1 LTVVGRMIK
10 AKNDIMATMANFNAG
25 LSKETLISKCES
37 DTRIHLSPEGR
48 RNVLLNV
55 THESLERICG

>member
-1 LTVVGRMIK
+1 
-10 AKNDIMATMANFNAG
+10 MATMANFNAG